1 MEELK
6 GIYKK
11 KENRLEV
18 YYKNELIVDEKV
30 LENEEYWVHGII
42 EDNVADFN
50 LWKESEDKFNL
61 TIYPNVIVDDSG
73 YYSTDTYHYEPV
85 DLIII

>member
-1 MEELK
+1 MKELK

-18 YYKNELIVDEKV
+18 YYKDELIVDEEV
-30 LENEEYWVHGII
+30 LENEEYWVHGIL
-42 EDNVADFN
+42 EDNMADFN

-61 TIYPNVIVDDSG
+61 AIYPNVIVDDNG
-73 YYSTDTYHYEPV
+73 YYSTDTYHYKPV
-85 DLIII
+85 DLIVI